1 MKRCRIKSIIFILW
15 IIIIVNAQT
24 LNQKIDQKTGQDIPV
39 GIALG
44 NHIQDDRYREWYDRE
59 YKNYLPDDDI
69 TGAIKDFVGGVMFE
83 TYMGT
88 WCEDSRREV
97 PRFYKVLDYVEFP
110 AETMRLVMVDRDK
123 QSGTD
128 AEDGKNIHH
137 VPTFI
142 LYKDGMELGRI
153 VETPIESL
161 EDDIFNILIGSPFQP
176 NYHDW
181 VGKDK
186 N

>member
-1 MKRCRIKSIIFILW
+1 
-15 IIIIVNAQT
+15 
-24 LNQKIDQKTGQDIPV
+24 
-39 GIALG
+39 
-44 NHIQDDRYREWYDRE
+44 
-59 YKNYLPDDDI
+59 
-69 TGAIKDFVGGVMFE
+69 
-83 TYMGT
+83 MGT

-97 PRFYKVLDYVEFP
+97 PRFFKVLDHVEFP
-110 AETMRLVMVDRDK
+110 AETTRLVMVDRDK

-142 LYKDGMELGRI
+142 LYKDEIELGRI

-161 EDDIFNILIGSPFQP
+161 EEDIFNILIGSPPQP

-181 VGKDK
+181 VGKDE

>member
-1 MKRCRIKSIIFILW
+1 MKNTIFILG
-15 IIIIVNAQT
+15 IIMAVHAQT
-24 LNQKIDQKTGQDIPV
+24 LKQKIDQKTGQDIPV

-44 NHIQDDRYREWYDRE
+44 SHVQDDRYEEWYDKE
-59 YKNYLPDDDI
+59 YKDYFPDDDLA
-69 TGAIKDFVGGVMFE
+69 GAIKDFVGGVEFE

-97 PRFYKVLDYVEFP
+97 PRFFKVLDHVEFP

-142 LYKDGMELGRI
+142 LYKDGIELGRI

-161 EDDIFNILIGSPFQP
+161 EEDIFNILIGSPPQP

>member
-1 MKRCRIKSIIFILW
+1 
-15 IIIIVNAQT
+15 V
-24 LNQKIDQKTGQDIPV
+24 KTAEGKFP
-39 GIALG
+39 G
-44 NHIQDDRYREWYDRE
+44 
-59 YKNYLPDDDI
+59 
-69 TGAIKDFVGGVMFE
+69 FF
-83 TYMGT
+83 
-88 WCEDSRREV
+88 
-97 PRFYKVLDYVEFP
+97 KVLDHVEFP
-110 AETMRLVMVDRDK
+110 AETMKLVMVDRDK
-123 QSGTD
+123 KSGTD

-142 LYKDGMELGRI
+142 FYKDGMELGRI

-161 EDDIFNILIGSPFQP
+161 EDDIFNILIGSPSQP

>member
-1 MKRCRIKSIIFILW
+1 
-15 IIIIVNAQT
+15 
-24 LNQKIDQKTGQDIPV
+24 
-39 GIALG
+39 
-44 NHIQDDRYREWYDRE
+44 
-59 YKNYLPDDDI
+59 
-69 TGAIKDFVGGVMFE
+69 
-83 TYMGT
+83 MGT
-88 WCEDSRREV
+88 WCEDNRREAR
-97 PRFYKVLDYVEFP
+97 RFFNVLDHVEFP

-161 EDDIFNILIGSPFQP
+161 EDDIFNILIGSPSQP

-181 VGKDK
+181 AGKDK